1 MDFIQIIDFEAWK
14 AISIDVMSK
23 FIVFLP
29 NLIFA
34 FIIFAIGVWFSA
46 KFGELIA
53 KILSQIPFDKIF
65 EEKGWS
71 QALNKAAFKIKPSE
85 FFGGIVKWILNII
98 VLIIA
103 INVLG
108 LQAEFKTITEPIVS
122 YIPNILIASLI
133 FIVIVFAVDILEK
146 VIVASVSKM
155 GISYARFLG
164 TIIRTIVWAI
174 GILAIFAQLGIA
186 KGLMETLY
194 TSIIYAFA
202 AALALSFGLGGKDVA
217 SDILKD
223 LKDKL
228 KE

>member
-1 MDFIQIIDFEAWK
+1 MDFTQIIDFEAWK
-14 AISIDVMSK
+14 AIFIDVMSK

-34 FIIFAIGVWFSA
+34 FIIFAIGVWFAA

-65 EEKGWS
+65 EEKGWN
-71 QALNKAAFKIKPSE
+71 QALNKADFKTKPSE

-103 INVLG
+103 INILG
-108 LQAEFKTITEPIVS
+108 LQAEFKIITDPIIS
-122 YIPNILIASLI
+122 YLPNIFIASLI
-133 FIVIVFAVDILEK
+133 FIVIVFAADILEK

-155 GISYARFLG
+155 GVSYARFLG
-164 TIIRTIVWAI
+164 TIIRTVIWVI

-202 AALALSFGLGGKDVA
+202 AAMALSFGLGGKDIA
-217 SDILKD
+217 SSILKD
-223 LKDKL
+223 LKEKIED
-228 KE
+228 

>member
-1 MDFIQIIDFEAWK
+1 MDFTQIIDFEAWK
-14 AISIDVMSK
+14 AIFIDVMSK

-34 FIIFAIGVWFSA
+34 FIIFAIGVWFAA

-65 EEKGWS
+65 EEKGWN
-71 QALNKAAFKIKPSE
+71 QALNKADFKTKPSE

-103 INVLG
+103 INILG
-108 LQAEFKTITEPIVS
+108 LQAEFKIITDPIIS
-122 YIPNILIASLI
+122 YLPNIFITSLI
-133 FIVIVFAVDILEK
+133 FIVIVFAADILEK

-155 GISYARFLG
+155 GVSYARFLG
-164 TIIRTIVWAI
+164 TIIRTVIWVI

-202 AALALSFGLGGKDVA
+202 AAMALSFGLGGKDIA
-217 SDILKD
+217 SSILKD
-223 LKDKL
+223 LKEKIED
-228 KE
+228 